1 MIFGKLLPA
10 IVLYFT
16 YLVALNAMRE
26 ALESGSIPMAVTIF
40 PVHLVYLA
48 IAIGLLLTGQP
59 KKSKAA
65 VNADEQVV

>member
-1 MIFGKLLPA
+1 
-10 IVLYFT
+10 
-16 YLVALNAMRE
+16 MRE
-26 ALESGSIPMAVTIF
+26 ALESGSIPMAVTIL